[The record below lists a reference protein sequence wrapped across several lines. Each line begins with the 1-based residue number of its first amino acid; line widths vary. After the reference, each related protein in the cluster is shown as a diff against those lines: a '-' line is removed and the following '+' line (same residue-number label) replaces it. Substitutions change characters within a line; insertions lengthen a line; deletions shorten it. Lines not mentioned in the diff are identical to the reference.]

1 MEMFKLQQNK
11 LKLSRNT
18 QFFYCKKCLSLRIK
32 LIGDLEYCDKCGST
46 NIDEAHINYWDKL
59 YRQKYGKPYLNIEQ
73 NGRKR
78 S

>member
-1 MEMFKLQQNK
+1 MEEKIYYNEIPV
-11 LKLSRNT
+11 
-18 QFFYCKKCLSLRIK
+18 FYCKKCLSLRIE